1 MYIQTKYLAVYTLVE
16 KYKNI
21 LFYFDCRTQS
31 ICHVFVFVL
40 HSESGIKPVPIL
52 ATSAAATRS
61 NQKKP
66 ILLHKIEGY
75 EETVN
80 QAVILPGED
89 GVVAVCDDR

>member
-1 MYIQTKYLAVYTLVE
+1 MLSLL
-16 KYKNI
+16 I
-21 LFYFDCRTQS
+21 LLQVRLY
-31 ICHVFVFVL
+31 VKKKMAA
-40 HSESGIKPVPIL
+40 EIKPVPVL
-52 ATSAAATRS
+52 ATSATAARS

>member
-1 MYIQTKYLAVYTLVE
+1 MAAE
-16 KYKNI
+16 
-21 LFYFDCRTQS
+21 
-31 ICHVFVFVL
+31 
-40 HSESGIKPVPIL
+40 IKPVPIL

-89 GVVAVCDDR
+89 GVVAVCDDRYYNYNLFIMYG